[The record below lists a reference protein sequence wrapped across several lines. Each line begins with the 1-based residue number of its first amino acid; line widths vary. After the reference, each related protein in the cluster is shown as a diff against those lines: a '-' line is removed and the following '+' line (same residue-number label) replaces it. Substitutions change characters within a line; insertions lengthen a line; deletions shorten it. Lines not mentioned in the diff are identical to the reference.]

1 MKRWLLF
8 IPALFI
14 LALALALFL
23 GISQDPLQKMKSHLN
38 QPLPA
43 FSLLDL
49 YDHQRHWQNQD
60 FPQNQVFLINI
71 WGSWCQFCKQEFP
84 LLKKITQQQQ
94 LPIVGINYLDKQEN
108 AVQTLQQLGNP
119 FAINAFDHKG
129 MFAAELGINGAPY
142 TFIIDKNGKMRY
154 FFEGGAINETIW
166 QQQMLPLIQQLQAE

>member
-14 LALALALFL
+14 LALAIALFL

-60 FPQNQVFLINI
+60 FPQNQVFLI
-71 WGSWCQFCKQEFP
+71 
-84 LLKKITQQQQ
+84 KIGRAH
-94 LPIVGINYLDKQEN
+94 V
-108 AVQTLQQLGNP
+108 
-119 FAINAFDHKG
+119 
-129 MFAAELGINGAPY
+129 
-142 TFIIDKNGKMRY
+142 
-154 FFEGGAINETIW
+154 
-166 QQQMLPLIQQLQAE
+166 